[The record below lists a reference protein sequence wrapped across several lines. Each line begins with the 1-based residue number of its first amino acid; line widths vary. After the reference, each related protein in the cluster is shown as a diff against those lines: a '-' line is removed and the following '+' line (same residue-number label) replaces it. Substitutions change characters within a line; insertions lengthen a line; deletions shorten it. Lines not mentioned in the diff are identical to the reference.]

1 MAKPKPDQPPKP
13 DQQSQPAD
21 TATQTPEAAAADSEA
36 QSPGKPESGKAETS
50 KPEASKPEAS
60 KPAAAKPVVPA
71 AKSPK
76 KSSSPAR
83 AKKQSGAAAKS
94 NSGSGSLLPSA
105 DKLEQLKAA
114 VTAAGSAENLLQIL
128 QHVEQA
134 GGLSEVTESIEAYQV
149 LKTVMEE

>member
-21 TATQTPEAAAADSEA
+21 TATETPEAAADSEV
-36 QSPGKPESGKAETS
+36 QSPGKPEGDKAETS
-50 KPEASKPEAS
+50 KPETS
-60 KPAAAKPVVPA
+60 KPAAAAPA
-71 AKSPK
+71 AKPPK

-94 NSGSGSLLPSA
+94 NASSGSLLPSA

>member
-21 TATQTPEAAAADSEA
+21 TVTETPEAAADSEV
-36 QSPGKPESGKAETS
+36 QSPGKPEGSKPEGGKGETS
-50 KPEASKPEAS
+50 KPETS
-60 KPAAAKPVVPA
+60 KPAAAAPA
-71 AKSPK
+71 AKPPK

-94 NSGSGSLLPSA
+94 NASSGSLLPSA